1 MAIPKLKKQDIIDA
15 LKFIDENGV
24 PEHNTSVKY
33 VLVSENG
40 KKYPPKY
47 VVAIADHLANGT
59 DISTESL
66 TALTQRTI
74 WKVWASPSRLS
85 SKKNLSYLL
94 LPKAS
99 SQQMNALQ
107 WII

>member
-1 MAIPKLKKQDIIDA
+1 MAIPKLKKQDVIDA
-15 LKFIDENGV
+15 LEFIDENGV

-33 VLVSENG
+33 VLVFENG

-47 VVAIADHLANGT
+47 VMAVADHLANGT
-59 DISTESL
+59 DISAEAFTSADAKNYLESL
-66 TALTQRTI
+66 D
-74 WKVWASPSRLS
+74 SPSRLS

-107 WII
+107 

>member
-1 MAIPKLKKQDIIDA
+1 MAIPKLKKQDVIDA

-24 PEHNTSVKY
+24 PEHNTGVKY
-33 VLVSENG
+33 VLERIFRQN
-40 KKYPPKY
+40 P
-47 VVAIADHLANGT
+47 
-59 DISTESL
+59 L

-74 WKVWASPSRLS
+74 WKIWASLSRLI

-99 SQQMNALQ
+99 SQQMNALL

>member
-1 MAIPKLKKQDIIDA
+1 MAIPKLKKQNIIDA

-47 VVAIADHLANGT
+47 VMAVADHLANGT
-59 DISTESL
+59 DISTEAFTSADAKNYLESRASL
-66 TALTQRTI
+66 LKQNHR
-74 WKVWASPSRLS
+74 KS
-85 SKKNLSYLL
+85 SSCLL
-94 LPKAS
+94 L
-99 SQQMNALQ
+99 LRV
-107 WII
+107 

>member
-1 MAIPKLKKQDIIDA
+1 MAIPKLKKQDVIDA

-33 VLVSENG
+33 ALVSEDG

-47 VVAIADHLANGT
+47 VVAVAETARIFRQNP
-59 DISTESL
+59 L

>member
-1 MAIPKLKKQDIIDA
+1 MAIPKLKKQDVIDA

-33 VLVSENG
+33 VLVSEDG

-47 VVAIADHLANGT
+47 VVAVADHLAN
-59 DISTESL
+59 SNPL